1 LSDRLVKAR
10 PEGYL
15 LAMISTKSKA
25 ELMQE
30 IEAVLDQLRE
40 GLALHRGGVDLVDLN
55 METGVA
61 TVRMKGMC
69 VGCSMGELTL
79 KAGIEEAVRM
89 MVPEV
94 TEVANEQPLS
104 EACVT
109 HEPPLMHAES

>member
-1 LSDRLVKAR
+1 MLVKVV

-15 LAMISTKSKA
+15 LAMISTKSKT
-25 ELMQE
+25 ELLQE

-40 GLALHRGGVDLVDLN
+40 GLALHRGGVDLVDVS
-55 METGVA
+55 METGVV

-94 TEVANEQPLS
+94 TEVVNAEPLA
-104 EACVT
+104 EAC
-109 HEPPLMHAES
+109 EHA